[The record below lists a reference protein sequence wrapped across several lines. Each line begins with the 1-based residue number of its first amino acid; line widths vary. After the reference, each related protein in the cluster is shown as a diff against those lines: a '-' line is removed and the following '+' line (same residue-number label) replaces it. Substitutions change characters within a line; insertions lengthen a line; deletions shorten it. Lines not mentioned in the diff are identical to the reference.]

1 MVPAFATAAGG
12 IVGLPSARA
21 LMVLGVA
28 GALILWL
35 GRTLLSFLAENYSL
49 PFAIT
54 FFGVLA
60 YGSVYLAKY
69 LDPKYGLEKQIKN

>member
-12 IVGLPSARA
+12 IIGLPSARA

-28 GALILWL
+28 GALILWI

-54 FFGVLA
+54 FFAVLA
-60 YGSVYLAKY
+60 YVSVYLAKF
-69 LDPKYGLEKQIKN
+69 LDPKYGEKKRIKD